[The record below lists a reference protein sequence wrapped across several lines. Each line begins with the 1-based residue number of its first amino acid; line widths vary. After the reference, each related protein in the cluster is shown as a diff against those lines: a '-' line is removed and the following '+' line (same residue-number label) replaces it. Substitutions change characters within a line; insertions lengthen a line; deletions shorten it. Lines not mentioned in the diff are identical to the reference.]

1 MAHIDKGRGLRIA
14 GLYLAIIA
22 FVVVLLLVWTEF
34 GP

>member
-1 MAHIDKGRGLRIA
+1 MTHIDKKRGRRIA